1 MTLLKG
7 QKISKANQLELLSSK
22 NTNKIFAY
30 ILPYYSKGAGVNLS
44 QARPNILPQFFLLIF
59 SYTSI
64 LKPKI

>member
-44 QARPNILPQFFLLIF
+44 QARPNILPHFF
-59 SYTSI
+59 Y
-64 LKPKI
+64 